1 MDDINITFLISLS
14 IISLGYV
21 IKRIKLIKEEDGVVF
36 SKIIF
41 NLTLPA
47 VILKY
52 TTNIHF
58 ELSLILLPIVN
69 ISFGIIMALIGLII
83 SRKKERAIKGL
94 MIMTMIG
101 FNVVHFS
108 FPLVEGIWGEAGMQ
122 LITLV
127 DAGNAFSIFV
137 LSYILGTIYSPN
149 NKMEDNNLSVKYIGK
164 KLLRSVP
171 LLTYAAALIINFSG
185 IIIPTFFSELIDI
198 IARANVAL
206 SLLLLGI
213 LLRFKF
219 ERTEW
224 RTIIKVLIIRYSV
237 GIFFSISLFFLLPAS
252 VFDSL
257 FRIIIAISL
266 ILPIGV
272 AIIPF
277 SIELGYNEK
286 ITTMLV
292 NLSLIISFIL
302 VWIFVLT
309 LSG

>member
-1 MDDINITFLISLS
+1 MDDINITFLISLT
-14 IISLGYV
+14 IICLGYI
-21 IKRIKLIKEEDGVVF
+21 IKRVNIIKEEDGQIL

-41 NLTLPA
+41 NITLPA

-52 TTNIHF
+52 TTNIEF
-58 ELSLILLPIVN
+58 ELTLILLPVIN
-69 ISFGIIMALIGLII
+69 ISFGIIMALIGLVIA
-83 SRKKERAIKGL
+83 RKKHDSTKGL
-94 MIMTMIG
+94 MLMTMIG

-108 FPLVEGIWGEAGMQ
+108 FPLVEGIWGEPGMQ

-137 LSYILGTIYSPN
+137 LSYILGTIYAPN
-149 NKMEDNNLSVKYIGK
+149 NQVENNHLTVKFIGK

-171 LLTYAAALIINFSG
+171 LLTYIFALVINISG
-185 IIIPTFFSELIDI
+185 IVIPSFFSDLIDI
-198 IARANVAL
+198 IARANVAI

-219 ERTEW
+219 GRTEW
-224 RTIIKVLIIRYSV
+224 ANILKVLIIRYST
-237 GIFFSISLFFLLPAS
+237 GIILSLSLFFLLPS
-252 VFDSL
+252 SLFNPL

-286 ITTMLV
+286 VTTMLV
-292 NLSLIISFIL
+292 NLSLVISFIL
-302 VWIFVLT
+302 VWIFILF
-309 LSG
+309 LNG

>member
-1 MDDINITFLISLS
+1 MYDINITFLISLA
-14 IISLGYV
+14 IISLGYI
-21 IKRIKLIKEEDGVVF
+21 IKRIKIIKEKDGEVL

-41 NLTLPA
+41 NITLPA

-52 TTNIHF
+52 TTSVQF

-83 SRKKERAIKGL
+83 SRKKKRAIKGL

-108 FPLVEGIWGEAGMQ
+108 FPLVEGIWGESGMQ

-137 LSYILGTIYSPN
+137 LSYILGTIYSPKN
-149 NKMEDNNLSVKYIGK
+149 EIEDNSISVKYLGK

-185 IIIPTFFSELIDI
+185 VVIPAFFNELIDI

-224 RTIIKVLIIRYSV
+224 TTILKVLLIRYSV
-237 GIFFSISLFFLLPAS
+237 GIFFSICLFFLLPAS
-252 VFDSL
+252 IFDSL
-257 FRIIIAISL
+257 FRTIIAISL

-286 ITTMLV
+286 VTTMLV

-302 VWIFVLT
+302 VWIFVLL

>member
-1 MDDINITFLISLS
+1 
-14 IISLGYV
+14 
-21 IKRIKLIKEEDGVVF
+21 
-36 SKIIF
+36 
-41 NLTLPA
+41 
-47 VILKY
+47 
-52 TTNIHF
+52 
-58 ELSLILLPIVN
+58 
-69 ISFGIIMALIGLII
+69 MALIGLII
-83 SRKKERAIKGL
+83 SRKKERTIKGL

-108 FPLVEGIWGEAGMQ
+108 FPLVEGIWGETGMQ

-149 NKMEDNNLSVKYIGK
+149 NKIEDDNLSVKYLGK

-219 ERTEW
+219 ERNEW
-224 RTIIKVLIIRYSV
+224 STILKVLIVRYSI
-237 GIFFSISLFFLLPAS
+237 GIIFSLSLFFLLPS
-252 VFDSL
+252 SIFDAL
-257 FRIIIAISL
+257 FRIILAISL

-286 ITTMLV
+286 VTTMLV

-302 VWIFVLT
+302 VWIFVLF

>member
-1 MDDINITFLISLS
+1 MYDINITFLISLA
-14 IISLGYV
+14 IISLGYI
-21 IKRIKLIKEEDGVVF
+21 IKRIKIIKEKDGEVL

-41 NLTLPA
+41 NITLPA

-52 TTNIHF
+52 TTSVQF

-83 SRKKERAIKGL
+83 SRKKKRAIKGL

-108 FPLVEGIWGEAGMQ
+108 FPLVEGIWGESGMQ

-137 LSYILGTIYSPN
+137 LSYILGTIYSPKN
-149 NKMEDNNLSVKYIGK
+149 EIEDNSISVKYLGK

-185 IIIPTFFSELIDI
+185 VVIPSFFNELIDI

-224 RTIIKVLIIRYSV
+224 TTILKVLIIRYSV
-237 GIFFSISLFFLLPAS
+237 GIFFSICLFFLFPAS
-252 VFDSL
+252 IFDSL
-257 FRIIIAISL
+257 FRTIIAISL

-286 ITTMLV
+286 VTTMLV

-302 VWIFVLT
+302 VWIFVLL

>member
-1 MDDINITFLISLS
+1 MYDINITFLISLA
-14 IISLGYV
+14 IISLGYI
-21 IKRIKLIKEEDGVVF
+21 IKRIKIIKEKDGEVL

-41 NLTLPA
+41 NITLPA

-52 TTNIHF
+52 TTSVQF

-83 SRKKERAIKGL
+83 SRKKKRAIKGL

-108 FPLVEGIWGEAGMQ
+108 FPLVEGIWGESGMQ

-137 LSYILGTIYSPN
+137 LSYILGTIYSPKN
-149 NKMEDNNLSVKYIGK
+149 EIEDNSISVKYLGK

-185 IIIPTFFSELIDI
+185 VVIPAFFNELIDI

-224 RTIIKVLIIRYSV
+224 TTILKVLIIRYSV
-237 GIFFSISLFFLLPAS
+237 GIFFSICLFFLLPAS
-252 VFDSL
+252 IFDSL
-257 FRIIIAISL
+257 FRTIIAISL

-286 ITTMLV
+286 VTTMLV

-302 VWIFVLT
+302 VWIFVLL